1 MRMPFFVVTEITME
15 AGFLT
20 ILEIILVII
29 LNLILLY
36 FLKFRYQTQNQ

>member
-1 MRMPFFVVTEITME
+1 MRMTFFVVTERTME
-15 AGFLT
+15 AGFHT
-20 ILEIILVII
+20 ILEMILVII